1 MNILKV
7 QRLLLASMLFDMPLC
22 LLPELILHWTY
33 AEISLQKCFSKGKPI
48 DLCSCIL
55 HVWVRTETNWRERGE
70 KNLREIRRK
79 RKERRKKGRKEGRKS
94 TKWSFCLPSS
104 EVPRAAWG
112 FGPWHPSEGR
122 PQLGP
127 VWRPGARAAW
137 TRLPALGRA
146 FPTSNS
152 N

>member
-7 QRLLLASMLFDMPLC
+7 QRLLLASMLFDIPLC

-55 HVWVRTETNWRERGE
+55 HIWVRTETNWRERGE

-79 RKERRKKGRKEGRKS
+79 RKERRKKGRKEKHQVKLLLAKLRGAKS
-94 TKWSFCLPSS
+94 CVRLWAMASIWGTAAARPCVAAGSQSGLNAAPSARTGI
-104 EVPRAAWG
+104 PYQ
-112 FGPWHPSEGR
+112 
-122 PQLGP
+122 QL
-127 VWRPGARAAW
+127 
-137 TRLPALGRA
+137 
-146 FPTSNS
+146 
-152 N
+152 